1 MLGDRGIPS
10 DVPTGTS
17 NPVGASREPRAGM
30 GAPRRGYLFGV
41 MAGSA
46 YRASEHAT

>member
-17 NPVGASREPRAGM
+17 NTVGTSREPRPCT
-30 GAPRRGYLFGV
+30 GAPGLGYLFRV

-46 YRASEHAT
+46 YRAGEHVT